1 MASISISYLFDYTPG
16 AKKIYRVWH
25 DGLIVGAFPNR
36 EEAELLKNYYNEIT
50 SIETENQPKQ
60 SEGNKQGEI

>member
-1 MASISISYLFDYTPG
+1 MASISISYLFDYTPD

-36 EEAELLKNYYNEIT
+36 EEAELLKNYYNEI
-50 SIETENQPKQ
+50 ENQNDSDQGNQRKPKQ
-60 SEGNKQGEI
+60 SS

>member
-1 MASISISYLFDYTPG
+1 MASISISYLFDYTPD

-36 EEAELLKNYYNEIT
+36 EEAELLKNYYNEIK
-50 SIETENQPKQ
+50 NQNDSNKGNQREPK
-60 SEGNKQGEI
+60 